1 MRVCSV
7 RGWRPGSLRCM
18 TTPPPYGEDPYQQSP
33 APYPYP
39 GGYAYDPVTG
49 QPYSD
54 KTKLAAGL
62 LQLLPGLVL
71 ALGGIG
77 RLYIGHTG
85 IGVAQLAV
93 SVFGWLALCC
103 GAVLSIVTFG
113 LALVITIPVL
123 AAAWLWAV
131 IDGILLLAGRP
142 VDAQGRLL
150 R

>member
-1 MRVCSV
+1 
-7 RGWRPGSLRCM
+7 M
-18 TTPPPYGEDPYQQSP
+18 TTPPPYGHDPAYH
-33 APYPYP
+33 
-39 GGYAYDPVTG
+39 AYDPVTG

-62 LQLLPGLVL
+62 LQLLPGFVL

-93 SVFGWLALCC
+93 SAVGWLAMCC
-103 GAVLSIVTFG
+103 GTVLAVVTFG
-113 LALVITIPVL
+113 LTLVIAIPIL
-123 AAAWLWAV
+123 AGAWLWAV

-142 VDAQGRLL
+142 VDAHGRLL